1 MQSKALDQIEAVNP
15 CGTSDT
21 RVGAVPYTIPLMKKG
36 DPMKIL
42 IVMTGGTIGS
52 SFDGGSINVRA
63 DGKSAVVDRYLSE
76 HDHIQFDTVHP
87 LNILS
92 ERITCDDYNTLA
104 EALFDIDFAAYDG
117 VIVTAGSDSLAYL
130 SSFVGLLL
138 GDCPIPVMIV
148 AANKILT
155 APDSNGYV
163 NFSCAVDLIG
173 QGVRGVLAPYRNTDG
188 VTYVHAATDLRQ
200 ADFGDDFDSFH
211 GAYGI
216 FENGVLHEKRPY
228 LAQRIPQVF
237 DRERLP
243 LISDNVLMLT
253 PYPMQDYTRIGTD
266 GVRAVLHTLYHSA
279 TLDADRFVP
288 WMQAH
293 PELPVF
299 LAPLHSGRK
308 RYQTTVDAMGAG
320 AIPLCDIAPECAYMK
335 LLLACAQD
343 EMPITEFMKDG
354 KAE

>member
-1 MQSKALDQIEAVNP
+1 
-15 CGTSDT
+15 
-21 RVGAVPYTIPLMKKG
+21 
-36 DPMKIL
+36 MKIL
-42 IVMTGGTIGS
+42 LIMTGGTIGS
-52 SFDGGSINVRA
+52 SFDGGSINVRS

-76 HDHIQFDTVHP
+76 HDHIQFDTIHP

-92 ERITCDDYNTLA
+92 ESITSEDCNTLA
-104 EALFDIDFAAYDG
+104 KALFDVEYTKYDG

-173 QGVRGVLAPYRNTDG
+173 QGTRGVLAPYRNTDG
-188 VTYVHAATDLRQ
+188 VMYVHAATDLRQ
-200 ADFGDDFDSFH
+200 ADFCDDFDSFH
-211 GAYGI
+211 GAYGV
-216 FENGVLHEKRPY
+216 FQNGALHEKRPY
-228 LAQRIPQVF
+228 IAQHIPQVF
-237 DRERLP
+237 DRDHLP
-243 LISDNVLMLT
+243 QLSDNVLQLT

-279 TLDADRFVP
+279 TLDADHFVP
-288 WMQAH
+288 WMKAH

-308 RYQTTVDAMGAG
+308 RYQTTVDTINAG

-335 LLLACAQD
+335 LLLACAQV
-343 EMPITEFMKDG
+343 EMTITAFMG
-354 KAE
+354 

>member
-1 MQSKALDQIEAVNP
+1 ME
-15 CGTSDT
+15 
-21 RVGAVPYTIPLMKKG
+21 
-36 DPMKIL
+36 IL
-42 IVMTGGTIGS
+42 LIMTGGTIGS
-52 SFDGGSINVRA
+52 SFDGGSINVRS

-76 HDHIQFDTVHP
+76 HTDIQFDIVHP

-92 ERITCDDYNTLA
+92 ESITCDDFNILA
-104 EALFDIDFAAYDG
+104 KALFDVDDTKYDG

-130 SSFVGLLL
+130 SSFAGLLL

-173 QGVRGVLAPYRNTDG
+173 QGIRGVLVPYRNTDG
-188 VTYVHAATDLRQ
+188 VMYVHAATDLRQ
-200 ADFGDDFDSFH
+200 ADFCDDFDSFH
-211 GAYGI
+211 GAYGV
-216 FENGVLHEKRPY
+216 FENGALHENRPY
-228 LAQRIPQVF
+228 ITQRIPQVF
-237 DRERLP
+237 DRDHLPRL
-243 LISDNVLMLT
+243 SDNVLQLT
-253 PYPMQDYTRIGTD
+253 PYPMQAYARINTD

-279 TLDADRFVP
+279 TLDTDSFVP

-308 RYQTTVDAMGAG
+308 RYQTTVDAIGAG

-343 EMPITEFMKDG
+343 EMTITAFMG
-354 KAE
+354 

>member
-1 MQSKALDQIEAVNP
+1 
-15 CGTSDT
+15 
-21 RVGAVPYTIPLMKKG
+21 
-36 DPMKIL
+36 MKIL
-42 IVMTGGTIGS
+42 LIMTGGTIGS
-52 SFDGGSINVRA
+52 SFDGDSINVRS

-92 ERITCDDYNTLA
+92 ESITCDDFNILA
-104 EALFDIDFAAYDG
+104 KALFDVDDTKYDG

-173 QGVRGVLAPYRNTDG
+173 QGIRGVLVPYRNTDG
-188 VTYVHAATDLRQ
+188 VMFVHAATDLRQ
-200 ADFGDDFDSFH
+200 ADFCDDFDSFH
-211 GAYGI
+211 GAYGV
-216 FENGVLHEKRPY
+216 FENGILHEKRPY
-228 LAQRIPQVF
+228 ITQRIPQVF
-237 DRERLP
+237 DRGHLP
-243 LISDNVLMLT
+243 QLRDNVLMLT
-253 PYPMQDYTRIGTD
+253 PYPMQAYARINTD

-279 TLDADRFVP
+279 TLDSGSFVP

-308 RYQTTVDAMGAG
+308 RYQTTVDAISAG

-335 LLLACAQD
+335 LLLACAQ
-343 EMPITEFMKDG
+343 EKMSIQAFMQ
-354 KAE
+354 

>member
-1 MQSKALDQIEAVNP
+1 ME
-15 CGTSDT
+15 
-21 RVGAVPYTIPLMKKG
+21 
-36 DPMKIL
+36 IL
-42 IVMTGGTIGS
+42 LIMTGGTIGS
-52 SFDGGSINVRA
+52 SFDGDSINVRA

-76 HDHIQFDTVHP
+76 HTDIQFDTVHP

-92 ERITCDDYNTLA
+92 ESITCDDFNILA
-104 EALFDIDFAAYDG
+104 KALFDVDDTKYDG
-117 VIVTAGSDSLAYL
+117 VIITAGSDSLAYL
-130 SSFVGLLL
+130 SSFAGLLL

-173 QGVRGVLAPYRNTDG
+173 QGVRGVLVPYRNTDG
-188 VTYVHAATDLRQ
+188 VMYVHAATDLRQ
-200 ADFGDDFDSFH
+200 ADFCDDFDSFH
-211 GAYGI
+211 GAYGV

-228 LAQRIPQVF
+228 ITQRIPQVF
-237 DRERLP
+237 DRDHLPRL
-243 LISDNVLMLT
+243 SDNVLQLT

-279 TLDADRFVP
+279 TLDADRFVL

-293 PELPVF
+293 PGLAVF

-308 RYQTTVDAMGAG
+308 RYQTTVDAISAG

-335 LLLACAQD
+335 LLLACAQ
-343 EMPITEFMKDG
+343 EKMSIQAFMQ
-354 KAE
+354 

>member
-1 MQSKALDQIEAVNP
+1 ME
-15 CGTSDT
+15 
-21 RVGAVPYTIPLMKKG
+21 
-36 DPMKIL
+36 IL
-42 IVMTGGTIGS
+42 LIMTGGTIGS
-52 SFDGGSINVRA
+52 SFDGGSINVRS

-92 ERITCDDYNTLA
+92 ESITCDDFNILA
-104 EALFDIDFAAYDG
+104 KALFDVDDTKYDG

-173 QGVRGVLAPYRNTDG
+173 QGIRGVLVPYRNTDG
-188 VTYVHAATDLRQ
+188 VMYVHAATDLRQ
-200 ADFGDDFDSFH
+200 ADFCDDFDSFH
-211 GAYGI
+211 GAYGV
-216 FENGVLHEKRPY
+216 FKNGALHENRPY
-228 LAQRIPQVF
+228 ITQRIPQVF
-237 DRERLP
+237 DRDHLPRL
-243 LISDNVLMLT
+243 SDNVLQLT
-253 PYPMQDYTRIGTD
+253 PYPMQAYARINTD

-279 TLDADRFVP
+279 TLDADPFVT
-288 WMQAH
+288 WMKAH
-293 PELPVF
+293 PGLPVF

-308 RYQTTVDAMGAG
+308 RYQTTVDAIGAG

-335 LLLACAQD
+335 LLLACAQ
-343 EMPITEFMKDG
+343 EKMSIQAFMQ
-354 KAE
+354 

>member
-1 MQSKALDQIEAVNP
+1 
-15 CGTSDT
+15 
-21 RVGAVPYTIPLMKKG
+21 MKVL
-36 DPMKIL
+36 L
-42 IVMTGGTIGS
+42 IMTGGTIGS
-52 SFDGGSINVRA
+52 SFDGGSINVRS

-76 HDHIQFDTVHP
+76 HDHIQFDTIHP

-92 ERITCDDYNTLA
+92 ESITCDNCNMLA
-104 EALFDIDFAAYDG
+104 KALFDVEYTKYDG

-173 QGVRGVLAPYRNTDG
+173 QGTRGVLAPYRNTDG
-188 VTYVHAATDLRQ
+188 VMYVHAATDLRQ
-200 ADFGDDFDSFH
+200 ADFCDDFDSFH
-211 GAYGI
+211 GAYGV
-216 FENGVLHEKRPY
+216 FKNGALHEKRPY
-228 LAQRIPQVF
+228 IAQHIPQVF
-237 DRERLP
+237 DRDHLP
-243 LISDNVLMLT
+243 QLSDNVLQLT

-279 TLDADRFVP
+279 TLDADHFVP
-288 WMQAH
+288 WMKAH

-308 RYQTTVDAMGAG
+308 RYQTTVDTINAG
-320 AIPLCDIAPECAYMK
+320 AIPLCDMAPECAYMK
-335 LLLACAQD
+335 LLLACAQV
-343 EMPITEFMKDG
+343 EMTITAFMG
-354 KAE
+354 

>member
-1 MQSKALDQIEAVNP
+1 ME
-15 CGTSDT
+15 
-21 RVGAVPYTIPLMKKG
+21 
-36 DPMKIL
+36 IL
-42 IVMTGGTIGS
+42 LIMTGGTIGS
-52 SFDGGSINVRA
+52 SFDGGSINVRS

-92 ERITCDDYNTLA
+92 ESITCDDFNILA
-104 EALFDIDFAAYDG
+104 KALFDVDDTKYDG

-173 QGVRGVLAPYRNTDG
+173 QGTRGVLVPYRNSDG
-188 VTYVHAATDLRQ
+188 VMYVHAATDLRQ
-200 ADFGDDFDSFH
+200 ADFCDNFDSFY
-211 GAYGI
+211 GAYGV
-216 FENGVLHEKRPY
+216 FENGILHEKRPY
-228 LAQRIPQVF
+228 ITQRIPQVF
-237 DRERLP
+237 DRGHLP
-243 LISDNVLMLT
+243 QLRDNVLMLT
-253 PYPMQDYTRIGTD
+253 PYPMQAYARINTD

-279 TLDADRFVP
+279 TLDSGSFVP
-288 WMQAH
+288 WMKAH
-293 PELPVF
+293 PGLPVF

-308 RYQTTVDAMGAG
+308 RYQTTVDAIGAG
-320 AIPLCDIAPECAYMK
+320 AIPLCDIAPECAYIK
-335 LLLACAQD
+335 LLLACAQ
-343 EMPITEFMKDG
+343 EKMSIQAFMQ
-354 KAE
+354 

>member
-1 MQSKALDQIEAVNP
+1 
-15 CGTSDT
+15 
-21 RVGAVPYTIPLMKKG
+21 
-36 DPMKIL
+36 MKIL

-52 SFDGGSINVRA
+52 SFDGGSINVRS

-76 HDHIQFDTVHP
+76 HTDIQFDTVHP

-92 ERITCDDYNTLA
+92 ESITCDDFNILA
-104 EALFDIDFAAYDG
+104 KALFDVDDTKYDG

-173 QGVRGVLAPYRNTDG
+173 QGIRGVLVPYRNTDG
-188 VTYVHAATDLRQ
+188 VMYVHAATDLRQ
-200 ADFGDDFDSFH
+200 ADSCDDFDSFH
-211 GAYGI
+211 GAYGV
-216 FENGVLHEKRPY
+216 FENGILHEKRPY
-228 LAQRIPQVF
+228 ITQHIPQVF
-237 DRERLP
+237 DRDHLPRL
-243 LISDNVLMLT
+243 SDNVLMLT
-253 PYPMQDYTRIGTD
+253 PYPMQAYARINTD
-266 GVRAVLHTLYHSA
+266 GVRALLHTLYHSA
-279 TLDADRFVP
+279 TLDTDSFVP

-308 RYQTTVDAMGAG
+308 RYQTTVDAISAG

-335 LLLACAQD
+335 LLLACAQ
-343 EMPITEFMKDG
+343 EKMSIQAFMQ
-354 KAE
+354 

>member
-1 MQSKALDQIEAVNP
+1 
-15 CGTSDT
+15 
-21 RVGAVPYTIPLMKKG
+21 MKVL
-36 DPMKIL
+36 L
-42 IVMTGGTIGS
+42 IMTGGTIGS
-52 SFDGGSINVRA
+52 SFDGGSINVRT
-63 DGKSAVVDRYLSE
+63 DGKSAVVDHYISE
-76 HDHIQFDTVHP
+76 HGDVRFDTVHP

-92 ERITCDDYNTLA
+92 ERITCDDFNTLA
-104 EALFDIDFAAYDG
+104 KALFDIDFFAYDG

-173 QGVRGVLAPYRNTDG
+173 QGTRGVLAPYRNTDG
-188 VTYVHAATDLRQ
+188 VLYVHAATDLRQ
-200 ADFGDDFDSFH
+200 ADFCDDFDSFH
-211 GAYGI
+211 GAYGV
-216 FENGVLHEKRPY
+216 FKNGALHEKRPY
-228 LAQRIPQVF
+228 IAQHIPQVF
-237 DRERLP
+237 DRDHLP
-243 LISDNVLMLT
+243 QLSDNVLQLT

-279 TLDADRFVP
+279 TLDADHFVP
-288 WMQAH
+288 WMKAH

-308 RYQTTVDAMGAG
+308 RYQTTVDTINAG

-335 LLLACAQD
+335 LLLACAQV
-343 EMPITEFMKDG
+343 EMTITAFMG
-354 KAE
+354 

>member
-1 MQSKALDQIEAVNP
+1 MAGFLLGDF
-15 CGTSDT
+15 
-21 RVGAVPYTIPLMKKG
+21 VGYGIYDVPYTIPLMKKG

-92 ERITCDDYNTLA
+92 ESITCDDFNILA
-104 EALFDIDFAAYDG
+104 KALFDVDYTKFDG

-173 QGVRGVLAPYRNTDG
+173 QGIHGVLVPYRNSDG
-188 VTYVHAATDLRQ
+188 LLYVHAATDLRQ
-200 ADFGDDFDSFH
+200 ADFHDDFDSFH
-211 GAYGI
+211 GAYGV

-228 LAQRIPQVF
+228 LAQPIPQVF

-243 LISDNVLMLT
+243 LINDNVLMLT